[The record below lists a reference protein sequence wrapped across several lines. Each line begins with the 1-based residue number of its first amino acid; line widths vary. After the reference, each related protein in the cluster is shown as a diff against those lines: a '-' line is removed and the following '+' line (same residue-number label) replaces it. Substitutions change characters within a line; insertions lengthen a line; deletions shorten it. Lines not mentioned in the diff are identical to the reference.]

1 MKITL
6 GQTYSFHQQG
16 QRDNQEDSRFPDSD
30 RSSPSQRFFVVCDGV
45 GGSEKGE
52 VASQTVCSAIGR
64 AMNDIELDGIFTN
77 LDFSKVLDA
86 AYDALDRKSNR
97 HNQEMATTLTFACF
111 HDGGCTLA
119 HIGDSRIYHFR
130 RGKGIIYRS
139 EDHSLVN
146 SMVHNGMIT
155 PDEAIDSPQK
165 HVITRYME
173 PIVSDQNRCM
183 ATVLNTKDICKGDY
197 ILLCTDGVC
206 SQIDDDDITDI
217 LLNTEMSD
225 DIKMSTIAQM
235 CNDSDDNNTAILIPV
250 VNVVADIQEIK
261 SAELSEGTKKIPYID
276 STIEEI
282 ESVQRQN
289 GTRIFNWITQIFN
302 KK

>member
-6 GQTYSFHQQG
+6 GQAYSFHQQG

-30 RSSPSQRFFVVCDGV
+30 KPSASQRFFVVCDGV
-45 GGSEKGE
+45 GGCEKGE
-52 VASQTVCSAIGR
+52 VASQTVCIAIGK
-64 AMNDIELDGIFTN
+64 AMNDVNFDEIFTN
-77 LDFSKVLDA
+77 SDFSTVLDA

-111 HDGGCTLA
+111 HVGGCTLA

-139 EDHSLVN
+139 EDHSLVK

-155 PDEAIDSPQK
+155 PDEALDNPQK

-173 PIVSDQNRCM
+173 PVDSDQNRCM
-183 ATVLNTKDICKGDY
+183 ATVLNTKDILSGDY

-206 SQIDDDDITDI
+206 NQIDDDEISDI
-217 LLNTEMSD
+217 LFNSEMSD
-225 DIKMSTIAQM
+225 EVKLSTMAQM
-235 CNDSDDNNTAILIPV
+235 CKESDDNNTAILIPIA
-250 VNVVADIQEIK
+250 NVVADKQEMN
-261 SAELSEGTKKIPYID
+261 SAESSSGTKKFPYSG

-282 ESVQRQN
+282 ESTQRQN
-289 GTRIFNWITQIFN
+289 GTRFFNWIKQIFN
-302 KK
+302 